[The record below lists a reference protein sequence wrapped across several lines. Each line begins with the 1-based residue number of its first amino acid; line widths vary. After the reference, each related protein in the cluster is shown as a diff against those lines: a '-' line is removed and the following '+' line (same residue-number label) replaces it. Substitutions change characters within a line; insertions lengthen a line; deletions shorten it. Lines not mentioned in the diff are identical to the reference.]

1 MKFGIRKPNIKNSVK
16 ARTTGRAKRMV
27 KKATNP
33 FYGKKGMGFI
43 NNPKKA
49 VYNKVYH
56 KTSISAFDAFKK
68 SSNLL
73 YNIFIAF
80 PLFCVLGIYQLLF
93 YCYKY
98 IFIGFINIIKKLIS
112 LFKKN
117 KKEAKH

>member
-1 MKFGIRKPNIKNSVK
+1 MKFGIRKPSIKKSIK
-16 ARTTGRAKRMV
+16 ARTTGRIKRSAKR
-27 KKATNP
+27 AINP

-56 KTSISAFDAFKK
+56 KTSISAFDVFKK
-68 SSNLL
+68 SNNLL
-73 YNIFIAF
+73 YNIFIGL
-80 PLFCVLGIYQLLF
+80 PLFCVLETYKLLY
-93 YCYKY
+93 YCYKF
-98 IFIGFINIIKKLIS
+98 IFIGFIKIIKKIII

>member
-27 KKATNP
+27 KNATNP